1 MATTPREFEHERRA
15 GGATET
21 LGLAEDH
28 RRLADMIL
36 AAFNHAYGIGSPE
49 IADRL
54 WSLLAEVENR
64 FAADQMGRA
73 SRMNAVHQAERWVE
87 FVEARNR
94 YREALDSPDSGT
106 RLEQA
111 FLAMKAA
118 YRRWSDT

>member
-1 MATTPREFEHERRA
+1 MATTPHDFERDISAA
-15 GGATET
+15 GAADT

-36 AAFNHAYGIGSPE
+36 AAFNHAYGIGAPE

-73 SRMNAVHQAERWVE
+73 GNTVHQAERWVE

-94 YREALDSPDSGT
+94 YREALDSPEGGAQ
-106 RLEQA
+106 LEQT

>member
-1 MATTPREFEHERRA
+1 MATTPRDFERDMRA
-15 GGATET
+15 TGAAET

-36 AAFNHAYGIGSPE
+36 AAFNHAYGIGAPE

-54 WSLLAEVENR
+54 WTLLAEVENR
-64 FAADQMGRA
+64 FAADQVGRPGNMTA
-73 SRMNAVHQAERWVE
+73 THQAERWVE

-94 YREALDSPDSGT
+94 YRAALDSPEEGT

>member
-1 MATTPREFEHERRA
+1 MATTPREFEHNARA
-15 GGATET
+15 GGATQT

-54 WSLLAEVENR
+54 WALLAEVENR
-64 FAADQMGRA
+64 FAADKMGRA
-73 SRMNAVHQAERWVE
+73 SNMSAVHQAERWVE

-94 YREALDSPDSGT
+94 YREALDSPETGT

-118 YRRWSDT
+118 YRRWSET

>member
-1 MATTPREFEHERRA
+1 MALVP
-15 GGATET
+15 
-21 LGLAEDH
+21 
-28 RRLADMIL
+28 
-36 AAFNHAYGIGSPE
+36 PE

-73 SRMNAVHQAERWVE
+73 GNTVHQAERWVE
-87 FVEARNR
+87 FIEARNR
-94 YREALDSPDSGT
+94 YREALDSPEGGAT
-106 RLEQA
+106 LEQA

>member
-1 MATTPREFEHERRA
+1 MATTPRDFELEARA
-15 GGATET
+15 TGATDT

-36 AAFNHAYGIGSPE
+36 AAFNHAYGIGAPE

-73 SRMNAVHQAERWVE
+73 GNTVHQAERWVE

-94 YREALDSPDSGT
+94 YREALDQPESGA